1 VRLDYPALLRAGEQ
15 KWTTRQ
21 GLKFRCSVK
30 EALGINQDTPLQVNI
45 NGNSL
50 IITPVNAGI
59 GKEAVSESI
68 KKLHRI
74 MEICSRIWQIVN
86 SCLIR

>member
-1 VRLDYPALLRAGEQ
+1 MIKKLQKHGNSQAIVLDKTLM
-15 KWTTRQ
+15 
-21 GLKFRCSVK
+21 

-50 IITPVNAGI
+50 IITPVNVGI

-68 KKLHRI
+68 KKLRPDYEN
-74 MEICSRIWQIVN
+74 MLQNLADS
-86 SCLIR
+86 

>member
-1 VRLDYPALLRAGEQ
+1 MLRCARPGMEVNMIKKLQKHGNSQAIVLDKTLM
-15 KWTTRQ
+15 
-21 GLKFRCSVK
+21 

-50 IITPVNAGI
+50 IITPVNVGI

-68 KKLHRI
+68 KKLRPDYEN
-74 MEICSRIWQIVN
+74 MLQNLADS
-86 SCLIR
+86 